1 VNHVPEISI
10 FFGIRIMIYHNDHN
24 PPHIHAEYAGN
35 KAQID
40 IQTAS
45 VTRGFLPNRQLKLVL
60 AWCAMYQDELM
71 QDWELVKSGK
81 EPNPVPPL
89 RKG

>member
-1 VNHVPEISI
+1 MPEISI

-60 AWCAMYQDELM
+60 AWCAMM

>member
-1 VNHVPEISI
+1 
-10 FFGIRIMIYHNDHN
+10 MIYHNDHN

-45 VTRGFLPNRQLKLVL
+45 VTRGFLPNRQLR
-60 AWCAMYQDELM
+60 
-71 QDWELVKSGK
+71 
-81 EPNPVPPL
+81 NH
-89 RKG
+89 